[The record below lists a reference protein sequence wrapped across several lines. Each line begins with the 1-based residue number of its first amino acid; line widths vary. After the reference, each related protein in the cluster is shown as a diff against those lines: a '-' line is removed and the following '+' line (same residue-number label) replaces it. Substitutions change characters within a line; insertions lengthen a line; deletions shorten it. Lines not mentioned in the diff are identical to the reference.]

1 MVPISLTSYDGL
13 ASSSTLVVSR
23 SVTIASPLG
32 RNPMPHGAASP
43 VAIVSTTFGGVV
55 SLVGV
60 SLDGSALDGL
70 SDGVL
75 SDCGV
80 AVTVV
85 PGSSLP
91 SSLQAVS
98 PAAVRAAA
106 LARAA
111 RRLMPEP

>member
-1 MVPISLTSYDGL
+1 MVPTSLTSYDGL
-13 ASSSTLVVSR
+13 VSSSTLVVSR

-32 RNPMPHGAASP
+32 RKPMPQGAASP

-55 SLVGV
+55 SSDAATRATAFGA
-60 SLDGSALDGL
+60 GSAGD
-70 SDGVL
+70 
-75 SDCGV
+75 GV
-80 AVTVV
+80 AVPLP

-91 SSLQAVS
+91 SSLQAVRP
-98 PAAVRAAA
+98 PAARTAA